1 MITAAI
7 IAVVL
12 IILIAGVRSQ
22 RHNPHW
28 CVTGRANLK
37 IHAH

>member
-28 CVTGRANLK
+28 
-37 IHAH
+37 